1 MKRVAV
7 FCGSGE
13 GNSKEFVEL
22 ATKVGTQI
30 GENGLALVYG
40 GASIGMMGAVADAA
54 LLKNAQVW
62 GIMPK
67 YFMEG
72 QWRGEIA
79 HTGLTHFEVTDDMHT
94 RKLRMYELSD
104 AFISLPGGLGTMD
117 EFFEITTWG
126 QLGLHTK
133 PIGILNS
140 NGYYDALIMQSKTM
154 VEKGFLK
161 QENLDAVVVDDSIEG
176 LLEKMNNY
184 KPLPAP
190 KWLNTERL

>member
-117 EFFEITTWG
+117 EFFEICTWR
-126 QLGLHTK
+126 QIEMHQK
-133 PIGILNS
+133 PCYLLNH
-140 NGYYDALIMQSKTM
+140 NGYYNHLIKHIESSYQSGLMAADIIK
-154 VEKGFLK
+154 VFNNIEDLLKDFL
-161 QENLDAVVVDDSIEG
+161 
-176 LLEKMNNY
+176 
-184 KPLPAP
+184 
-190 KWLNTERL
+190 T